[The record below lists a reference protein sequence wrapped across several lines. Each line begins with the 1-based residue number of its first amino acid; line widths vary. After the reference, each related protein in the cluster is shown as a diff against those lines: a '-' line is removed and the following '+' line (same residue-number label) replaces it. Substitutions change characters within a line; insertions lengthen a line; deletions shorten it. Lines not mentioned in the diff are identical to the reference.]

1 MQSNHLQSL
10 IALNANRITAKH
22 NSIEDAIAQAKQFK
36 LVNIAP
42 AYRQHVEAMV
52 ATAFK
57 IADKGRSELK
67 KAVELQKAL
76 QAELRA
82 NRVAERADKPS
93 RFFTHQYDFSNDAF
107 CVELKSTGER
117 VVHCKDGS
125 SRECNPHWS
134 HNFPGVVEHITRQY
148 PVDVQ
153 APGIYSIDDDGQPK
167 VDGVYEVFYKCH
179 QPDTEIRQYSN
190 GKWTYED
197 GRWTAFGNSSTD
209 GERYLV
215 K

>member
-22 NSIEDAIAQAKQFK
+22 NSIENAIAQAKQFK
-36 LVNIAP
+36 LVNVAP
-42 AYRQHVEAMV
+42 AYRVHVEAMV

-82 NRVAERADKPS
+82 NRVAERAAVVKP
-93 RFFTHQYDFSNDAF
+93 TQLAGAVY
-107 CVELKSTGER
+107 T
-117 VVHCKDGS
+117 
-125 SRECNPHWS
+125 
-134 HNFPGVVEHITRQY
+134 
-148 PVDVQ
+148 
-153 APGIYSIDDDGQPK
+153 IDIDGQPT
-167 VDGVYEVFYKCH
+167 VDSVYEVFYKSH
-179 QPDTEIRQYSN
+179 QCEREFRLYSN

-197 GRWTAFGNSSTD
+197 GRYTAFGNSSTD
-209 GERYLV
+209 GERYTP